1 MPERLLTRMRRAG
14 DRAHRAESDY
24 RQARERLRDEIVGA
38 REAGE
43 AQDAI
48 AEAAGVSRQR
58 ILQIIKRR

>member
-1 MPERLLTRMRRAG
+1 MPQRPLTRVRQAAE
-14 DRAHRAESDY
+14 RAHRAESDY
-24 RQARERLRDEIVGA
+24 REARERLRDEIVAA

-43 AQDAI
+43 TLNAI